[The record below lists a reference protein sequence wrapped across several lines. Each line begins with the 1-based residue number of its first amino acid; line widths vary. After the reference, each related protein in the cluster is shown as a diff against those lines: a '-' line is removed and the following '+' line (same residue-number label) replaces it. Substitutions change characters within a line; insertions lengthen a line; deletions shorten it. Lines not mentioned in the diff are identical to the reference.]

1 VSLVTPDKKN
11 PSEFK
16 YNSSLSSRLPLIIN
30 TKMRRALE
38 ILLVVVFYLSLFSVT
53 TAKLSPPPAN
63 LDKLLLN
70 QFETLSAQ
78 LAIDLKLPLTL
89 PPM

>member
-1 VSLVTPDKKN
+1 
-11 PSEFK
+11 
-16 YNSSLSSRLPLIIN
+16 
-30 TKMRRALE
+30 MRRALE

-53 TAKLSPPPAN
+53 AAKLSPPPAN
-63 LDKLLLN
+63 VDKLLLN